1 MPNRGK
7 KRKAAGTSSQ
17 AGSILAFFR
26 PRSPP
31 KQLCQSSG
39 SEQSPNRGGN
49 GGESTGRKTK
59 RARNDNHAVAR
70 SPNHQ
75 RHEDDELQN
84 PDLESCRFATHK
96 KPGTAERG
104 NGSVQETHTVPL
116 AVKPHM
122 SPYFKRT
129 EAGHEREE
137 SQGAAHRR
145 SLSSKLS
152 RTFLRSGSSSKR
164 SVCMRLFDDD
174 DDGDVDAGKWMGE
187 TEVEP
192 GGQPSGS
199 QKENVKVAVVCH
211 REQSLGSGKR
221 SDPEDACIDLT
232 ASELECKIMKQS
244 SKLRRSTRKTINRFK
259 ETLPPQGKEVT
270 ALGSL
275 ANIPGKD
282 ASEPD
287 ELREPLQ
294 NSETKQESGRGEA
307 GSAAKITQVTN
318 NKGIADDCKLVRT
331 PSLRKQP
338 SATAPLGTKASRVS
352 CETGPGVT
360 NLPKAT
366 NGNKANQT
374 SNERRSRP
382 SVEKAAHT
390 WGEEEPEEGELGED
404 DSEDDGVSA
413 DVGDGRPDLYLEN
426 FLTVLRTVM
435 SHEHDRVLFNNEDMA
450 IIDKFHSLSEA
461 AQKLYV
467 RLFQRKVRWLPTV
480 TLKYARIA
488 ADLTAALD
496 ELISSELLQSE
507 SELTDVSEALSV
519 LPAPEL
525 RLVARSFHVAV
536 AGGVHRQQLVEA
548 LARLARQRSVLSLMG
563 ARGTDANPAVLR
575 RARERLGRCVRVR
588 RALRAVFS
596 RAMLLFSPA
605 ESPDEEDAASGGQG
619 SLLTVL
625 MVGMA
630 RLRFPAYTVRRQ
642 THIFPSRDALLR
654 YETASHS
661 LNEMDHA
668 MSSNKLEDACSLYRT
683 AHAIWDEMKRSLDF
697 SHEEALPLHLRCMSA
712 GWAYTRMMSRG
723 VEILQ
728 RLQLYSE
735 AVEQLHSLLSQ
746 QTYCIQR
753 RGSWWDRLALN
764 LQHHL
769 KDTPKAIEAI
779 RRGLTDPYVRTGQ
792 RLALHQRAV
801 RIRESPSCKALRHL
815 LRDLPTVEYDEAPKV
830 TIRGKAC
837 PQTGMG
843 KSVFLREEEEEAMEV
858 EVAGGSRDG
867 VGATT
872 TTTTIMC
879 SVEELALAHYRSQ
892 DFDQGLHGEG
902 ATFCTLFGLLLWD
915 VIFSGT
921 VPDVFLNPYQGFP
934 LDLYTD
940 GFYENRHELLDE
952 RLAQLRGATGAEL
965 QEFVVAAWTAH
976 EGEACGLVSWERLMT
991 LSQATSL
998 VASLGGRL
1006 LAGVCERLAKNLR
1019 HNRGGLPDLVVWS
1032 SQTLQCKLVEVKGP
1046 SDRLSQKQLLWL
1058 HELMQLGA
1066 QVEVC
1071 HVTAYGARAARLE
1084 N

>member
-31 KQLCQSSG
+31 KQLCQASG

-59 RARNDNHAVAR
+59 RARNDNHALAR
-70 SPNHQ
+70 SPNHP

-84 PDLESCRFATHK
+84 PDLDSCRFETHK
-96 KPGTAERG
+96 TPGTAERG

-116 AVKPHM
+116 AAKPHM

-164 SVCMRLFDDD
+164 SVCIRLFD
-174 DDGDVDAGKWMGE
+174 DDGDVDAGKWLGE

-192 GGQPSGS
+192 EGQPSGS

-232 ASELECKIMKQS
+232 ASDRECKIMKQS

-259 ETLPPQGKEVT
+259 ETLPPQGKEV
-270 ALGSL
+270 AARGSL
-275 ANIPGKD
+275 AIIPGKD
-282 ASEPD
+282 ASEPI

-307 GSAAKITQVTN
+307 GSAAKIRQVTN

-352 CETGPGVT
+352 CQSGPGVT

-382 SVEKAAHT
+382 SAEKAAHT

-404 DSEDDGVSA
+404 DCEDDGVSA

-575 RARERLGRCVRVR
+575 R
-588 RALRAVFS
+588 
-596 RAMLLFSPA
+596 
-605 ESPDEEDAASGGQG
+605 
-619 SLLTVL
+619 
-625 MVGMA
+625 
-630 RLRFPAYTVRRQ
+630 
-642 THIFPSRDALLR
+642 

-683 AHAIWDEMKRSLDF
+683 ARAIWDEMKRSLDF

-728 RLQLYSE
+728 RLQLYPE

-779 RRGLTDPYVRTGQ
+779 RQGLTDPYVRTGQ

-872 TTTTIMC
+872 TTTIMC

-915 VIFSGT
+915 VIFSDT

-940 GFYENRHELLDE
+940 GFYENRRELLDE

-998 VASLGGRL
+998 VASLGGHL

>member
-1 MPNRGK
+1 
-7 KRKAAGTSSQ
+7 A
-17 AGSILAFFR
+17 
-26 PRSPP
+26 
-31 KQLCQSSG
+31 
-39 SEQSPNRGGN
+39 
-49 GGESTGRKTK
+49 
-59 RARNDNHAVAR
+59 
-70 SPNHQ
+70 
-75 RHEDDELQN
+75 
-84 PDLESCRFATHK
+84 
-96 KPGTAERG
+96 
-104 NGSVQETHTVPL
+104 
-116 AVKPHM
+116 
-122 SPYFKRT
+122 
-129 EAGHEREE
+129 
-137 SQGAAHRR
+137 
-145 SLSSKLS
+145 
-152 RTFLRSGSSSKR
+152 
-164 SVCMRLFDDD
+164 
-174 DDGDVDAGKWMGE
+174 
-187 TEVEP
+187 
-192 GGQPSGS
+192 
-199 QKENVKVAVVCH
+199 
-211 REQSLGSGKR
+211 
-221 SDPEDACIDLT
+221 
-232 ASELECKIMKQS
+232 
-244 SKLRRSTRKTINRFK
+244 
-259 ETLPPQGKEVT
+259 
-270 ALGSL
+270 
-275 ANIPGKD
+275 
-282 ASEPD
+282 
-287 ELREPLQ
+287 
-294 NSETKQESGRGEA
+294 
-307 GSAAKITQVTN
+307 
-318 NKGIADDCKLVRT
+318 IA
-331 PSLRKQP
+331 
-338 SATAPLGTKASRVS
+338 
-352 CETGPGVT
+352 
-360 NLPKAT
+360 
-366 NGNKANQT
+366 
-374 SNERRSRP
+374 
-382 SVEKAAHT
+382 
-390 WGEEEPEEGELGED
+390 
-404 DSEDDGVSA
+404 
-413 DVGDGRPDLYLEN
+413 
-426 FLTVLRTVM
+426 
-435 SHEHDRVLFNNEDMA
+435 
-450 IIDKFHSLSEA
+450 
-461 AQKLYV
+461 
-467 RLFQRKVRWLPTV
+467 
-480 TLKYARIA
+480 
-488 ADLTAALD
+488 
-496 ELISSELLQSE
+496 
-507 SELTDVSEALSV
+507 
-519 LPAPEL
+519 
-525 RLVARSFHVAV
+525 
-536 AGGVHRQQLVEA
+536 
-548 LARLARQRSVLSLMG
+548 
-563 ARGTDANPAVLR
+563 

-654 YETASHS
+654 YEAASHS
-661 LNEMDHA
+661 LSEMDQA

-683 AHAIWDEMKRSLDF
+683 ARAIWDEMKRSLDF

-728 RLQLYSE
+728 RLQLYPE

-801 RIRESPSCKALRHL
+801 RI
-815 LRDLPTVEYDEAPKV
+815 
-830 TIRGKAC
+830 
-837 PQTGMG
+837 TGMG

-858 EVAGGSRDG
+858 EAAGGSRDG
-867 VGATT
+867 VGTT
-872 TTTTIMC
+872 TTTTMVMC

-915 VIFSGT
+915 VIFSDT
-921 VPDVFLNPYQGFP
+921 VPDVFLNPYQKNP

-940 GFYENRHELLDE
+940 GFYENRRELLDE

-965 QEFVVAAWTAH
+965 QEIVVAAWTAH

-1046 SDRLSQKQLLWL
+1046 NDRLSQKQLLWL